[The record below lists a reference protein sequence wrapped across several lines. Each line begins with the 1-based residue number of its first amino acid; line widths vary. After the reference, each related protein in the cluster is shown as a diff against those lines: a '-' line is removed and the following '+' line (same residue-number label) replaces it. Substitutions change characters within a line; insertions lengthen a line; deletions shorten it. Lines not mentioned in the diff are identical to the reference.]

1 MSYIRVIYT
10 ANRIHDYVSC
20 YYLDTLMAENR
31 ITHFYRPSEKC
42 WVNIRTDPIRGRG
55 GYYQGPER
63 RRDEKEATSNWIEN
77 LCQAIE
83 NA

>member
-1 MSYIRVIYT
+1 MSYIRVIYKGK
-10 ANRIHDYVSC
+10 RIHDYVSC
-20 YYLDTLMAENR
+20 YYLDTLIAENR

-42 WVNIRTDPIRGRG
+42 WVNVRTGPIRGRG

-63 RRDEKEATSNWIEN
+63 RGDEEQAASNWIEN
-77 LCQAIE
+77 LCQDIE